1 MSHVSVSHGSSQD
14 AATVKVHELR
24 WYFDNSQCQKLSI
37 VQGTLWVAERNAVL
51 NHIHVRSP
59 LRQLHWRPW
68 RIWAVPVLS
77 CCHNCQRGIHRVCEL
92 EPLEWRFIC
101 QWKACYRVWCSRFE
115 FDSYCR
121 ILGYFRCIQLAMI
134 RHASN
139 FESWLSCAQSLW
151 LTWFDGN
158 HRSIQTFFTVTCI

>member
-68 RIWAVPVLS
+68 RI
-77 CCHNCQRGIHRVCEL
+77 
-92 EPLEWRFIC
+92 
-101 QWKACYRVWCSRFE
+101 
-115 FDSYCR
+115 
-121 ILGYFRCIQLAMI
+121 
-134 RHASN
+134 
-139 FESWLSCAQSLW
+139 
-151 LTWFDGN
+151 
-158 HRSIQTFFTVTCI
+158 